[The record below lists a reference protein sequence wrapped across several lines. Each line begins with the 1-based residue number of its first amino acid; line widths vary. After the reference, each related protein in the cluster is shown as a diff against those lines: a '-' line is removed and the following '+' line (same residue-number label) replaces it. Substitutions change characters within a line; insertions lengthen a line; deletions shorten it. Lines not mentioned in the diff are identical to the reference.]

1 MKNKHSFFGLLIVC
15 RSCFPFFVDWGGR
28 PKNGSPAGVISGRWS
43 VPHIPHIP
51 AIPHTSTCD
60 AHPNIVVNFIVKHSK
75 LLNFKRFT
83 GTRNL
88 IPRRPIIK
96 DVNSHPLDIYGGI

>member
-1 MKNKHSFFGLLIVC
+1 MVLGLASPIEHTKYPSDHNVFSFQKYCL
-15 RSCFPFFVDWGGR
+15 
-28 PKNGSPAGVISGRWS
+28 
-43 VPHIPHIP
+43 
-51 AIPHTSTCD
+51 
-60 AHPNIVVNFIVKHSK
+60 NIVVNFIVKHSK